1 MNEVS
6 KLKLRKKVITEL
18 ELYNG
23 SEPTKLGLDN
33 ETLEEILFD
42 TIEKSGQKL
51 RLFALPIEILK
62 KIDYERISFK
72 DVCIEYVDFTGLK
85 NVTINLDEIY
95 NKSLYHTKL
104 SEVKI
109 AGSFVNANIEYA
121 DFTGCS
127 VKLIPQIVL
136 NKSLEGA
143 VLDGVTF
150 TGAFDNTIISGANFR
165 NSKNAIINVEK
176 LGSKDLKNCI
186 FGGVKFEKMIENTD
200 IRGTDFTGSTK
211 GCINLY
217 NNLYDE
223 TTIFLDTIIV
233 NETPKFD
240 KMKIKC

>member
-72 DVCIEYVDFTGLK
+72 DVCIEYVDFTGLR

-109 AGSFVNANIEYA
+109 AGSFVNTNIEYA

-127 VKLIPQIVL
+127 VELIPQIVL

-150 TGAFDNTIISGANFR
+150 IGAFDNTIISGADFR
-165 NSKNAIINVEK
+165 NSKNVIINVDK
-176 LGSKDLKNCI
+176 LGSKDLRNCI
-186 FGGVKFEKMIENTD
+186 FGGVKFEKMIENAD
-200 IRGTDFTGSTK
+200 IRGADFTGSTK

>member
-23 SEPTKLGLDN
+23 SEPTKLGFDN
-33 ETLEEILFD
+33 ETLEELLFD
-42 TIEKSGQKL
+42 TVEKSGQKL

-62 KIDYERISFK
+62 KIDYEGISFK
-72 DVCIEYVDFTGLK
+72 DVCVEYVDFTEFK

-104 SEVKI
+104 SGVNIK
-109 AGSFVNANIEYA
+109 GSFVNANIEYA
-121 DFTGCS
+121 DFTGC
-127 VKLIPQIVL
+127 KDIELIPQIVL
-136 NKSLEGA
+136 NKSLLGA
-143 VLDGVTF
+143 RLDGVTF
-150 TGAFDNTIISGANFR
+150 MGSFDNTIIRGANFR

-176 LGSKDLKNCI
+176 LASKDLRGCI
-186 FGGVKFEKMIENTD
+186 FSGVKFEKMIENAD
-200 IRGTDFTGSTK
+200 IRGTNFTGSTR

-233 NETPKFD
+233 NEAVSVE
-240 KMKIKC
+240 

>member
-6 KLKLRKKVITEL
+6 KLKLIKKVITEL
-18 ELYNG
+18 KLYNG
-23 SEPTKLGLDN
+23 SEPTKLGFDN

-42 TIEKSGQKL
+42 TIERFGQKL

-72 DVCIEYVDFTGLK
+72 DVCIEHVDFTGLR
-85 NVTINLDEIY
+85 NVIIDLDEIY

-104 SEVKI
+104 SGVKI
-109 AGSFVNANIEYA
+109 TGSFVNANIEYTN
-121 DFTGCS
+121 FTGCS
-127 VKLIPQIVL
+127 VELIPQIVR
-136 NKSLEGA
+136 NKSLENA

-150 TGAFDNTIISGANFR
+150 AGVFDNTIISGADFR

-176 LGSKDLKNCI
+176 LGSKDLRDCI
-186 FGGVKFEKMIENTD
+186 FSGVKFEKMIENSD
-200 IRGTDFTGSTK
+200 IRGAYFTGSTK

-240 KMKIKC
+240 KMNIKC